1 MKKNL
6 ILTFLILLG
15 YVTYSVAQEI
25 QTVFKSGRSGGYGAI
40 SNKFT
45 TIRGEYANMVEVYGG
60 WYSGSKFLLGFGG
73 AALTNN
79 IHVPLEYSTVP
90 TVELSYMYG
99 QFGLVTEYAVSSDK
113 VMHVVFHLFT
123 GAGVT
128 GQYERYHWDDDDSD
142 FNSTDLDENWFFVA
156 EPGVQVE
163 LNLLKWMRFSPGVSY
178 RATFGSDGLG
188 LTDRDLSNISY
199 NATLKFGKF

>member
-6 ILTFLILLG
+6 ILTVVILVGSLS
-15 YVTYSVAQEI
+15 YSIAQEI
-25 QTVFKSGRSGGYGAI
+25 QTLFKTGRSGGYGAI

-45 TIRGEYANMVEVYGG
+45 TIRGEYANIVEVYGG
-60 WYSGSKFLLGFGG
+60 WYSDRKFLLGFGA

-79 IHVPLEYSTVP
+79 IPVPLEYRTMP
-90 TVELSYMYG
+90 TVDLSYMYG
-99 QFGLVTEYAVSSDK
+99 QFGLVTEYVAASDK

-123 GAGVT
+123 GAGFT

-142 FNSTDLDENWFFVA
+142 FDRSDLDENWFFVA

-163 LNLLKWMRFSPGVSY
+163 LNVFKWMRFSPGVSY
-178 RATFGSDGLG
+178 RATLGSDGRG
-188 LTDRDLSNISY
+188 LSDRDLSDISY